1 MTFVIRSCSIDSV
14 CRRVQGVIEAT
25 PVLQT
30 VAISSRTVLLSPL
43 CSDCSDA
50 ALTGGIILSNKY
62 SKPAVLSPWTR
73 RTP

>member
-50 ALTGGIILSNKY
+50 AALTGGIILSNKY
-62 SKPAVLSPWTR
+62 SKSAVLSQQTR
-73 RTP
+73 